1 MAEGDG
7 AGPLRRPLNAVPA
20 ATLRAYATHA
30 LTASGAL
37 LAMLALLAAIDGRW
51 MAMFGWLGVAF
62 IVDGIDG
69 PLARRF
75 DVREKAPIVDGVLLD
90 LVVDYLT
97 YVFVPVYAL
106 LRADFLPGRS
116 GSALALVLLVASAL
130 YFADTRMKTADRS
143 FSGFPACWNMVVVV
157 LFATRPSTPVVFGVL
172 VVLGVAMF
180 LPVRFVHP
188 VRTRRWRPLTLPLAL
203 VWLGLAGA
211 ATLTD
216 FAQGPLLT
224 LSLVVTSFALLLA
237 GPAQQVLDRRMPV
250 ERAI

>member
-1 MAEGDG
+1 M
-7 AGPLRRPLNAVPA
+7 PA

-37 LAMLALLAAIDGRW
+37 LAMMALLAAIDARW
-51 MAMFGWLGVAF
+51 MVMFGWLGVAF

-106 LRADFLPGRS
+106 LRADFLPGRT
-116 GSALALVLLVASAL
+116 GTALALVLLVASAL

-157 LFATRPSTPVVFGVL
+157 FFATRPSVVVVFGVL

-211 ATLTD
+211 ATVAD
-216 FAQGPLLT
+216 FAQGSLLT
-224 LSLVVTSFALLLA
+224 VSLVVTSLALLLA
-237 GPAQQVLDRRMPV
+237 GPAQQVLDRRTSV
-250 ERAI
+250 GHRNT